1 MMGSMWDRPAQ
12 WISKEIFPA
21 LALNR
26 PFLRKLLCW
35 MIAAATITVCALA
48 VQLTIVA
55 RPFIGGLDFYYYIVT
70 ARDLAQGAPDVSPLR
85 YFYFPGVYSFWKAV
99 FSVSDGSLASLQ
111 WAYVAVLW
119 ANAVLVGVILATLT
133 RLWQAGALAASVY
146 LFEASRIEGFAGCT
160 EPIATL
166 PFLMGLWLWIVMG
179 RAGQL
184 RAGLMALA
192 SGFGLALYV
201 KQHGGLL
208 ALGAIGLLAAL
219 KGNDPHRRYKVPDFL
234 ILPIGAA
241 GVFLLAVM
249 LEGGGVAAVRMGLL
263 AAHEYLPHGSWLEH
277 VDRVY
282 GVTRPVAD
290 LFFAGCA
297 AWAVMLIARERVPAV
312 SDAVM
317 LTLGLAIFSA
327 LGGLLQFWKR
337 SYLHYTMLLL
347 PSAIIAAGL
356 AIYLVSEWLRRHAR
370 DAARFP
376 SPALVLGMA
385 AFVWMTAA
393 GTAGFI
399 QESAAQ
405 LASPTQWTTKEQVR
419 SLTPLCTAVSAGDSL
434 LLIPPLENRVHWY
447 CRTRPVDLK
456 FINSWDPTG
465 PAPYIPLL
473 SEPSLKYVFVYSENN
488 SGYDKRY
495 FQEGDWSRFFAAM
508 DRLGFRQTESFKQ
521 GRLFQRVPA

>member
-1 MMGSMWDRPAQ
+1 MKGALDGPAR
-12 WISKEIFPA
+12 WISQEIMPA
-21 LALNR
+21 LASGR
-26 PFLRKLLCW
+26 PFLRKLLLG
-35 MIAAATITVCALA
+35 MIAAATIMAGALA

-70 ARDLAQGAPDVSPLR
+70 ARDLVQGAPDVSPLR

-133 RLWQAGALAASVY
+133 RLWQAGALAASAY

-160 EPIATL
+160 EPIAAL
-166 PFLMGLWLWIVMG
+166 PFLIGFWLWLVLDRRG
-179 RAGQL
+179 KV

-201 KQHGGLL
+201 KQQGGLL
-208 ALGAIGLLAAL
+208 ALGAIGLLPAL
-219 KGNDPHRRYKVPDFL
+219 TRDDPQRRYGALDVL
-234 ILPIGAA
+234 ILPAGSAA
-241 GVFLLAVM
+241 VFLCAIA
-249 LEGGGVAAVRMGLL
+249 LEGGGIAAVKTGLL
-263 AAHEYLPHGSWLEH
+263 AAYGYLPHGSWFDHLA
-277 VDRVY
+277 RVY
-282 GVTRPVAD
+282 GATRPIAD
-290 LFFAGCA
+290 LLLAGCA
-297 AWAVMLIARERVPAV
+297 VWTVMAVMRERGPAV

-317 LTLGLAIFSA
+317 LALGLAVFSA
-327 LGGLLQFWKR
+327 LGSLLQFWKR

-370 DAARFP
+370 AAARFP
-376 SPALVLGMA
+376 SPVLVLGFA
-385 AFVWMTAA
+385 ALVGVTVT
-393 GTAGFI
+393 GTAEFI
-399 QESAAQ
+399 RESAAQ

-419 SLTPLCTAVSAGDSL
+419 GLTPLCAAVSAGDGL

-465 PAPYIPLL
+465 PDPYIPLL

-488 SGYDKRY
+488 SGYDKWY
-495 FQEGDWSRFFAAM
+495 FQGGDWSRFFEAM

-521 GRLFQRVPA
+521 GRLFQRTPA